1 MAGISKKDQLY
12 NKRVKTTQ
20 RQKGAISNQVRE
32 LVYERSN
39 GICERCISQRAMQ
52 MAHLIGRKQI
62 DHVTTENDL
71 WHLCV
76 PCHKWLDE
84 TVEGI
89 QYKREK
95 VYENEYLS

>member
-1 MAGISKKDQLY
+1 
-12 NKRVKTTQ
+12 
-20 RQKGAISNQVRE
+20 
-32 LVYERSN
+32 
-39 GICERCISQRAMQ
+39 MQ

-76 PCHKWLDE
+76 MCHKWLDE

-89 QYKREK
+89 QYKKERR
-95 VYENEYLS
+95 